1 MNVAQLTTE
10 LEKGRIRPA
19 YLIAGE
25 EPLLRDAALDAIEA
39 HVLAGGPRDFNLDRI
54 EVDTALPARL
64 EEALGTLPLMSSQR
78 LVILREGEG
87 RGGGIDESWGRG
99 IEQALATLREPT
111 TAVLVVIARKL
122 DRRSRWVKAFREPA
136 AEIACESPTATREL
150 VEFLEGEAGRRNIPI
165 SKDAAELLCERV
177 GPHLLLLR
185 QELEKLQLHV
195 GPGGRID
202 RVAVAQVVSS
212 IAEESIWALTD
223 AIGQGRT
230 ADSLQ
235 MLSHLLN
242 QGEASQAVLGAL
254 ASHFRRLL
262 RVEQGEPV
270 KGPPFVV
277 RKLEQ
282 QARRFPS
289 ARLLGCL
296 RAIHRADVDLKGA
309 GVMRPERALEQL
321 VIQLAS

>member
-1 MNVAQLTTE
+1 MKVEQLMAE
-10 LEKGRIRPA
+10 LAKGRIRPA

-25 EPLLRDAALDAIEA
+25 EPLLRDTALEA
-39 HVLAGGPRDFNLDRI
+39 LETRVLAGAPRDFNLDRI
-54 EVDTALPARL
+54 EVDSASPARL
-64 EEALGTLPLMSSQR
+64 EEALGTLPFMASQR
-78 LVILREGEG
+78 LVVLREGEG
-87 RGGGIDESWGRG
+87 RGAGIDESWGRG
-99 IEQALATLREPT
+99 IEQALTALREPT
-111 TAVLVVIARKL
+111 TAVLVVVARKL
-122 DRRSRWVKAFREPA
+122 DRRNRWVKAFREPA
-136 AEIACESPTATREL
+136 VEIACESPTATREL
-150 VEFLEGEAGRRNIPI
+150 VEFLEGEAGRRDISI

-195 GPGGRID
+195 GPDGRID
-202 RVAVAQVVSS
+202 RAVVALVISS
-212 IAEESIWALTD
+212 VAEESIWELTD
-223 AIGQGRT
+223 AIGQGRA

-235 MLSHLLN
+235 LLAQMLN

-262 RVEQGEPV
+262 RVEQGEAV

-289 ARLLGCL
+289 VRLLGCL